1 MEGIV
6 EFIFNS
12 AIIESS
18 FPTDTCSRRAPI
30 SSRCQPGLAEQSRS
44 SSTPVSSR
52 LLKTKQCYN
61 TLLRASRFDLSL
73 VSWWEKCC
81 SPSVGGIIWKP
92 CEICSARRRPTIFLS
107 ATKRKILVRSGARIP
122 TSENPRSLSGRK
134 VKLANSSKAQVSP
147 RDFKLSFFYLRETAS
162 ILSSAPVNN
171 SQDVFCLLP
180 PPCIV
185 ARPWVILNK
194 EHIFRGWNF
203 TSVRCISS
211 GMNIKETKFNTW

>member
-1 MEGIV
+1 MANILGGKLDAVQGRITEGEIFFCEVSVHKEADSHAIHHAWGNAFSPFKKDVVEGIV
-6 EFIFNS
+6 ELIFNS

-18 FPTDTCSRRAPI
+18 QPTDTCSRRAPI

-61 TLLRASRFDLSL
+61 TLLLASRFDLSL
-73 VSWWEKCC
+73 VSWWEKCW

-134 VKLANSSKAQVSP
+134 VKLADSSKVQVSP
-147 RDFKLSFFYLRETAS
+147 RGLKIHFFIRKRQLA
-162 ILSSAPVNN
+162 
-171 SQDVFCLLP
+171 F
-180 PPCIV
+180 
-185 ARPWVILNK
+185 
-194 EHIFRGWNF
+194 
-203 TSVRCISS
+203 
-211 GMNIKETKFNTW
+211 

>member
-18 FPTDTCSRRAPI
+18 LPTDTCSRRAPI

-134 VKLANSSKAQVSP
+134 VTLANSSKVQVVP
-147 RDFKLSFFYLRETAS
+147 RGLKFSLLSERQLAFWARHLST
-162 ILSSAPVNN
+162 IPKTSSAFFHHLASSPG
-171 SQDVFCLLP
+171 L
-180 PPCIV
+180 
-185 ARPWVILNK
+185 
-194 EHIFRGWNF
+194 GWY
-203 TSVRCISS
+203 
-211 GMNIKETKFNTW
+211 

>member
-18 FPTDTCSRRAPI
+18 LPTDTCSRRAPI

-122 TSENPRSLSGRK
+122 TSENPRSLSGR
-134 VKLANSSKAQVSP
+134 
-147 RDFKLSFFYLRETAS
+147 
-162 ILSSAPVNN
+162 
-171 SQDVFCLLP
+171 
-180 PPCIV
+180 
-185 ARPWVILNK
+185 VILIQKSFLDQIVHVPKLFSLLHWSQNTFCFLCSSTPS
-194 EHIFRGWNF
+194 HGDSIFRLQWEFQWENDQ
-203 TSVRCISS
+203 
-211 GMNIKETKFNTW
+211 NK